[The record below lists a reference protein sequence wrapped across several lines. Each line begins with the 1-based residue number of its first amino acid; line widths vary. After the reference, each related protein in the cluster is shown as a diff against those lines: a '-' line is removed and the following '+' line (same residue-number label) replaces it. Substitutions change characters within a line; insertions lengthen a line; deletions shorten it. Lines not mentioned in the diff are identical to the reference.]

1 MFKVISMLKRNPA
14 LSPEQFRAHYEEVHA
29 PLAKKTFPFI
39 RKYVRNYVVAAS
51 SPTAR
56 KEPGCDCITEQWF
69 DDKAAFKKMTEI
81 YASDAGRPIR
91 EDEKQVFD
99 MSKLELLFVE
109 EVSSS

>member
-14 LSPEQFRAHYEEVHA
+14 LTPEQFRKHYEEVHA

-39 RKYVRNYVVAAS
+39 RKYVRNYVKPFPSAG
-51 SPTAR
+51 
-56 KEPGCDCITEQWF
+56 KEPRFDCITEQWF

-81 YASDAGRPIR
+81 YATEAGRPVR
-91 EDEKQVFD
+91 EDEKEVFD

-109 EVSSS
+109 EVS